1 MSEHHATTR
10 RIVTVSGSLRSP
22 STTDVLLAAI
32 AELRPLFAFFR
43 AATAP
48 IGVYARPGDYLR
60 EAAGARVDPDGAL
73 PAAIARAVA
82 SVLPLLPRSVTPAP

>member
-48 IGVYARPGDYLR
+48 IGVYARPGD
-60 EAAGARVDPDGAL
+60 
-73 PAAIARAVA
+73 
-82 SVLPLLPRSVTPAP
+82 